1 MINEEFFCPTC
12 EKDRE
17 IMCDDDE
24 MGQSKYCI
32 MCRRKLV
39 PKKPKTKKD
48 INNKSKKLKITK
60 IIEDIQNNP
69 KALEQAKKLIE
80 NMHNNDDVK
89 YDDDDDIL
97 EIDE

>member
-1 MINEEFFCPTC
+1 MNEEFFCPSC
-12 EKDRE
+12 EKDRH

-24 MGQSKYCI
+24 MAQSKYCI
-32 MCRRKLV
+32 ICRRKLIS
-39 PKKPKTKKD
+39 KKPKTKKE
-48 INNKSKKLKITK
+48 IKNKSKKLEIIK

-69 KALEQAKKLIE
+69 KAMEQAKKLIE
-80 NMHNNDDVK
+80 NLDNEDVK